1 MNESVG
7 TNAGKFDGYDVE
19 GHAVCLRPAAGKPIS
34 ALAYAALDN
43 LQPGELD
50 IPSSRITNLD
60 GTVEY
65 NVADY
70 ASVTLGVCEI
80 DRMYVDTCFLPD
92 QYAIQWAWAGNGQL
106 QSYDPITGEWTEW
119 GQTIDPATGNVVGGY
134 ALAFKN
140 DAVEPVIY
148 FQRSGKLYKADPA
161 DPINTFQLIGATLP
175 AAPSSYPCFAF
186 DPSGRLLAGI
196 ASGSTVVEI
205 DPTTGAATNIGAL
218 IDVRDGANLQAGP
231 GDWYFDPNGDWF
243 LMARDTRGAL
253 FGEACVDTVLWKIDP
268 ATLEAVR
275 ISNECSPISGTGA
288 EWLAAGIALLSHSN
302 GTLSQY
308 NSGSGEWSAFPN
320 SAPQAIND
328 LSAQWIIPEPIK
340 VFGFVDK
347 DTPLEDQCEDCLYT
361 MAQNEDTFVLECR
374 PFTLAIPGTFGKC
387 EADPNPFVSD
397 PFSPVAGETTI
408 RSDQVWREG
417 CSDAGPTKWRTFY
430 DEAGV
435 ASAEYLYGTLSTPT
449 SLKPEGFTCFE
460 CGKVVVTTETI
471 PHCDLNENKT
481 VYRKEKSDGSVVWFD
496 ENGEIPE
503 PDLFEIGECPD
514 VNALLPVEEQTICF
528 EEEAYI
534 RQTKEQYVENAATGL
549 PELQNYQI
557 VYYNEAG
564 VLFDSGIL
572 DPDQSVP
579 AGEPSG
585 WTLGDCVSPYV
596 AFEVRQLCEKDDK
609 KLLLVD
615 SGGAF
620 AEYSFAD
627 GSLLNIPSL
636 QVPSAG
642 SGADPDNFVLYALT
656 QQDNLQ
662 TIDVNTK
669 TLISEVPLFTN
680 DGSPLGFSAAHF
692 YDGVLY
698 AADSGTGGWRLY
710 TVDLITAEVS
720 SFNGPWSGISGS
732 GTSLAIN
739 PVDGKFYI
747 TGSSGRVYEVGS
759 AALAS
764 GAATLVYDSPGNTA
778 NGATFDT
785 DGILYLTGGPNT
797 YAIDN
802 LGTPAVS
809 EELIID
815 SFPAGA
821 NSITFYRTQ
830 AQNPA
835 CFFRRY
841 GVLQDGTWEY
851 ISDHYVSDFSVRN
864 IAGAVDCC
872 DACDGESSTSTGN
885 AATAEDI
892 GAEVESQATYKG
904 PTAAEIAKA
913 VLDEERNRISGRMET
928 WWNNTNTQ
936 QLNVPAGTIGTLV
949 SITEYGTGS
958 VYWTIDGSTPSANT
972 SGTSLMNVQYGNNI
986 NLRGIDLSLL
996 RFNGT
1001 STNSDYSVTYEVWT

>member
-19 GHAVCLRPAAGKPIS
+19 GHAVCLRPAVGKPIS

-119 GQTIDPATGNVVGGY
+119 GRTIDPATGNVVGGY

-140 DAVEPVIY
+140 DAVEPIIY

-253 FGEACVDTVLWKIDP
+253 FGEPCVDTVLWKIDP

-347 DTPLEDQCEDCLYT
+347 DTPLEDQCEDCLFT
-361 MAQNEDTFVLECR
+361 MVQNEDTFALECQ

-397 PFSPVAGETTI
+397 PFSPVAGETTV
-408 RSDQVWREG
+408 RSDQVWVLG
-417 CSDAGPTKWRTFY
+417 CSDAGPTLWRKFY
-430 DEAGV
+430 DAAGTVSTEYKYGSLQEA
-435 ASAEYLYGTLSTPT
+435 T
-449 SLKPEGFTCFE
+449 SLKPAGFSCFE
-460 CGKVVVTTETI
+460 CGKVLLITSTI
-471 PHCDLNENKT
+471 AYCDVDLNKT
-481 VYRKEKSDGSVVWFD
+481 IYLKETSDGSVVWFD
-496 ENGEIPE
+496 ETGEIPE
-503 PDLFEIGECPD
+503 PANKTIGECVD
-514 VNALLPVEEQTICF
+514 NDSLLPVSEQVICLDGDT
-528 EEEAYI
+528 YI
-534 RQTKEQYVENAATGL
+534 RAIKEQYVEDPATGL
-549 PELQNYQI
+549 PELANYQ
-557 VYYNEAG
+557 VLFYNQDG
-564 VLFDSGIL
+564 VFFDSGVL
-572 DPDQSVP
+572 LP
-579 AGEPSG
+579 AAPVTGEPEG
-585 WTLGDCVSPYV
+585 WTLGDCVAPQPPCGDFV
-596 AFEVRQLCEKDDK
+596 
-609 KLLLVD
+609 
-615 SGGAF
+615 
-620 AEYSFAD
+620 
-627 GSLLNIPSL
+627 SL
-636 QVPSAG
+636 
-642 SGADPDNFVLYALT
+642 
-656 QQDNLQ
+656 
-662 TIDVNTK
+662 
-669 TLISEVPLFTN
+669 
-680 DGSPLGFSAAHF
+680 
-692 YDGVLY
+692 
-698 AADSGTGGWRLY
+698 
-710 TVDLITAEVS
+710 
-720 SFNGPWSGISGS
+720 
-732 GTSLAIN
+732 
-739 PVDGKFYI
+739 GKMWY
-747 TGSSGRVYEVGS
+747 
-759 AALAS
+759 
-764 GAATLVYDSPGNTA
+764 
-778 NGATFDT
+778 
-785 DGILYLTGGPNT
+785 
-797 YAIDN
+797 
-802 LGTPAVS
+802 
-809 EELIID
+809 
-815 SFPAGA
+815 
-821 NSITFYRTQ
+821 
-830 AQNPA
+830 
-835 CFFRRY
+835 
-841 GVLQDGTWEY
+841 
-851 ISDHYVSDFSVRN
+851 
-864 IAGAVDCC
+864 
-872 DACDGESSTSTGN
+872 
-885 AATAEDI
+885 
-892 GAEVESQATYKG
+892 
-904 PTAAEIAKA
+904 
-913 VLDEERNRISGRMET
+913 M
-928 WWNNTNTQ
+928 
-936 QLNVPAGTIGTLV
+936 NVPETPGTLV
-949 SITEYGTGS
+949 E
-958 VYWTIDGSTPSANT
+958 WWAPANGPQ
-972 SGTSLMNVQYGNNI
+972 SGTAVGHDNVSNIFTNTGTTLEHVSGPADNSYVSPVFSVQGTNVADFLTGMGGLTTADTTGTDQGKLSGYFFLTKEAQLRDGGDRTGERGGLWIDNCCNGSLELIEERTTDTNTAQSGV
-986 NLRGIDLSLL
+986 
-996 RFNGT
+996 FNGT
-1001 STNSDYSVTYEVWT
+1001 VIPAGIHYAEAVISDLSAYWNLTLEASFDGGQTYGPLLGYQEKPTLTAVPVIKCKDTGLLFNALTDEQLDPALLLCENPCDQVVEASPTTHIIEGCIENAEGEKVSAYTVISDSGVALFEPKPLADLGFVECC